1 VVLFLSVLPTELSTG
16 RYPAPAWLI
25 AALGGLVVVGAAIYL
40 GVRFARS
47 KDKR

>member
-1 VVLFLSVLPTELSTG
+1 MRFFLSAVPTELSTG

-25 AALGGLVVVGAAIYL
+25 AALGGLVVVGAVVYL
-40 GVRFARS
+40 GVRFTRS